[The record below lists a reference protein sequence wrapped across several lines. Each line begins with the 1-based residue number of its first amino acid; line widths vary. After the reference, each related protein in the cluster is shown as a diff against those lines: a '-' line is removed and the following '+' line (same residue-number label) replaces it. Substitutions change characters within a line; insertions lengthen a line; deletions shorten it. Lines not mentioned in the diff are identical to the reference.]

1 MIRGSIA
8 VCEPFTIQSLA
19 SPARGIYMNTAE
31 LNRILEFMLSYKE
44 DISDLNFSV
53 GRAPQVEVNGALATV
68 PIKGMERLSPY
79 QTEMIALAMMGQDRE
94 IIKKLIMSGSTD
106 LSYSIPGVTRFRV
119 NIFTQRGTF
128 AIVMRVI
135 PSGVPSIDKMGLPKA
150 LYAVAEEKNGIVLVT
165 GPTGSGKS
173 TTLAAVINQINEKN
187 HYHIVTIE
195 DPIEYLH
202 PHKQCTINQR
212 ELGSDTTS
220 FALALR
226 AALRQA
232 PKVILVGEMRDLE
245 TTEIALEA
253 AETGHLVLST
263 LHTIDASKTIDR
275 IIGIFPKNEEQQI
288 RTRFAQTFK
297 WVISQRL
304 IPKKGGGRVAAI
316 EILKSTMRTR
326 EYVVKGES
334 EGRSLVDAMND
345 GYLEG
350 MQTFDTELEKMVRSG
365 VLEEQV
371 AISYGT
377 NPNNLALALQGLAT
391 GEGMEQKENVMKPT
405 GTDAFP
411 PGKAKPAQA
420 APKPAAKPAA
430 QRPAPKPEPQ
440 TKPDWL
446 E

>member
-1 MIRGSIA
+1 
-8 VCEPFTIQSLA
+8 
-19 SPARGIYMNTAE
+19 MNTTE
-31 LNRILEFMLSYKE
+31 LNRILEFMLSYRD

-53 GRAPQVEVNGALATV
+53 GRSPQVEVNGVLVPV

-79 QTEMIALAMMGQDRE
+79 QTEMISLAMMGQDRE
-94 IIKKLIMSGSTD
+94 VIKKLIMTGSTD

-150 LYAVAEEKNGIVLVT
+150 LYNVAEEKNGIVLVT

-173 TTLAAVINQINEKN
+173 TTLAAVINQINEKYN
-187 HYHIVTIE
+187 YHVVTIE

-202 PHKQCTINQR
+202 PHKQSTINQR

-220 FALALR
+220 FAMALR

-297 WVISQRL
+297 YVISQRL
-304 IPKKGGGRVAAI
+304 IPRKGGGRVAAI
-316 EILKSTMRTR
+316 EILRSTMRTR
-326 EYVVKGES
+326 EYVVKGEA

-350 MQTFDTELEKMVRSG
+350 MQSFDKELEKMVRSG
-365 VLEEQV
+365 LVEEQV
-371 AISYGT
+371 AVSYAT
-377 NPNNLALALQGLAT
+377 NPNNLALALQGLSPD
-391 GEGMEQKENVMKPT
+391 EGMDQKDNVMDAYAPPKPKP
-405 GTDAFP
+405 AAP
-411 PGKAKPAQA
+411 APAPAAAKPA
-420 APKPAAKPAA
+420 PAAKPAA
-430 QRPAPKPEPQ
+430 RQAPKPQPEQ
-440 TKPDWL
+440 KPDWL